1 MMKIQ
6 YFACAGFLLL
16 ASVMLAGCQNNAQ
29 RNTQPLSLVTPAEQ
43 PPAAAAQAEPPQV
56 VTVADNRSPTELCPK
71 ELASLKVISPKNYAV
86 KKAAYDRLTFNSSQY
101 NRLRGEINSTT
112 QDTIDALYKYKMNI
126 LCSTIEHDVMQGLIR
141 KGESGK

>member
-1 MMKIQ
+1 MIKIQ
-6 YFACAGFLLL
+6 YFACTGVLLL
-16 ASVMLAGCQNNAQ
+16 GGVMLSGCQNNAQ
-29 RNTQPLSLVTPAEQ
+29 RNAQPHSLVSPAEL
-43 PPAAAAQAEPPQV
+43 PPAAAVQAEPPQV
-56 VTVADNRSPTELCPK
+56 VTIAENKSPTELCPK

-86 KKAAYDRLTFNSSQY
+86 KKAAYDRLMSNSSQY

-141 KGESGK
+141 KGENGK